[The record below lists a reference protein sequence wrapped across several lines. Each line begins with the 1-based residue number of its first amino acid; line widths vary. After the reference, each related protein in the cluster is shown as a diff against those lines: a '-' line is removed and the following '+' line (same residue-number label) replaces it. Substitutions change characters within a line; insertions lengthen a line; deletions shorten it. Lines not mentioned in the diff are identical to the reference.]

1 MTATAMM
8 AAGTMGA
15 AGDEGLDPLV
25 SADGTGFTN
34 TRGIGGSCDV
44 GIEFN
49 TDGEEYRVLQ
59 TGATSGTSQGTWL
72 DQGTSDQ
79 VWVQF
84 NRDSGTAG
92 TWIGFSNSTRY
103 QLNVTRKFRIQD
115 TTTSSLQE
123 TITGDF
129 SFYDA
134 ASGGNLLQT
143 TTAAQT
149 WIADY
154 EEICPM
160 CCFTPDTLITMA
172 NGIQAPIISIREG
185 DMIAVQGGSEA
196 VTEVITQMN
205 RVMYNVKFADGR
217 NLRMSDDHPLYVY
230 GKGYAAFN
238 PVGDYKDLGMAK
250 ILKLGDQVLDEHGRL
265 NKIVDVQ
272 LIDYPQTVYTF
283 GNSKFY
289 ANGMLVY

>member
-1 MTATAMM
+1 MTATGMI

-34 TRGIGGSCDV
+34 TRGIGGICFV
-44 GIEFN
+44 GLQFN
-49 TDGEEYRVLQ
+49 TDGEEYRILQ
-59 TGATSGTSQGTWL
+59 TGAASGTSQGTWL

-79 VWVQF
+79 VWVEF
-84 NRDSGTAG
+84 LRSGG
-92 TWIGFSNSTRY
+92 TKSQWDGFSNSTRY
-103 QLNVTRKFRIQD
+103 QLNVTRTFVMD
-115 TTTSSLQE
+115 DVTTGPGTE
-123 TITGDF
+123 TITGQF
-129 SFYDA
+129 RFWDA
-134 ASGGNLLQT
+134 ASGGSTLDT
-143 TTAAQT
+143 TPAAQT

-172 NGIQAPIISIREG
+172 NGIQAPIVSIKSG
-185 DMIAVQGGSEA
+185 DMIAVQGGTEP
-196 VTEVITQMN
+196 VTNVITQVN
-205 RVMYNVKFADGR
+205 RVMYRVKFADGR
-217 NLRMSDDHPLYVY
+217 ELRMSDDHPLYVY

-250 ILKLGDQVLDEHGRL
+250 ILKLGDNVLDEHGRL

>member
-1 MTATAMM
+1 MSVSTFSAGCTAVS
-8 AAGTMGA
+8 AATVA
-15 AGDEGLDPLV
+15 PLV
-25 SADGTGFTN
+25 SADGTGYTN
-34 TRGIGGSCDV
+34 TRGIGGDCDA
-44 GIEFN
+44 GLSFN
-49 TDGEEYRVLQ
+49 TDGEEYRILA
-59 TGATSGTSQGTWL
+59 TGAIDGTSQGTWL

-84 NRDSGTAG
+84 NYDSGSAAS
-92 TWIGFSNSTRY
+92 WIGFSNGTRY
-103 QLNVTRKFRIQD
+103 QMNVTRTFRITD
-115 TTTSSLQE
+115 SS
-123 TITGDF
+123 TGPGTVAITGDF

-134 ASGGNLLQT
+134 ASGGNLLDN

-160 CCFTPDTLITMA
+160 CCFTPDTLITLA
-172 NGIQAPIISIREG
+172 SGIKAPIVSIRSG
-185 DMIAVQGGSEA
+185 DMIAVQNGTEA
-196 VTEVITQMN
+196 VTEVITQVN
-205 RVMYNVKFADGR
+205 RVMYGVKFADGR
-217 NLRMSDDHPLYVY
+217 ELRMSDDHPLYVY

-250 ILKLGDQVLDEHGRL
+250 ILKLGDKVLDEHGRL

-289 ANGMLVY
+289 ANVMLVY